1 MNELINNLESYM
13 TKTTDQHTSI
23 INILQQ
29 KRKHTSSH
37 TTTYYIEGINEA
49 EKYDVD
55 RKKMER
61 SDTKNKNEIL
71 GEQR

>member
-23 INILQQ
+23 IRILKQ

-37 TTTYYIEGINEA
+37 TTTYYNEGINEA

-55 RKKMER
+55 RKENGMIGYE
-61 SDTKNKNEIL
+61 N
-71 GEQR
+71 